1 MDQGGLWIEL
11 SGREMENLVA
21 CAENVEA
28 WLEVAE
34 EREIVEVE
42 MEMDLDLEKKVYKAF
57 ACEVF

>member
-1 MDQGGLWIEL
+1 MDQEGLWIEL

-42 MEMDLDLEKKVYKAF
+42 MEMDLDLEKKVYKA
-57 ACEVF
+57 

>member
-1 MDQGGLWIEL
+1 
-11 SGREMENLVA
+11 MENLVA

-42 MEMDLDLEKKVYKAF
+42 MEMDLEIGRAHV
-57 ACEVF
+57 